1 MRTILHNLDKA
12 PIGFFDSGVG
22 GVTVFEQVKR
32 LLPDENYIYFG
43 DTKNMPYGEKT
54 PEQLLEFADNIFKFF
69 EKNSA
74 KAVVMACNTTSAIVY
89 EKLKNN
95 YNFEI
100 FPIIQSVAKQL
111 SELNLNRIGVFATP
125 ATINSH
131 CYKREIQKHNP
142 HMDVVEIACPKW
154 VKIVENGEEKTE
166 FGEISVRE
174 KMIEMLDFAPEKIV
188 LGCTHYP
195 YLIDVLENFAPR
207 NLFINPSVEF
217 AKIIKNDLAEKNLLN
232 KSGLNGSEKF
242 YVSANPEKFKMAASM
257 FYKINELP
265 ELALNN
271 PCMTQFQ

>member
-1 MRTILHNLDKA
+1 MRTILNNLDNTN

-22 GVTVFEQVKR
+22 GVTVFEQVKK
-32 LLPDENYIYFG
+32 LLPNENYIYFG

-54 PEQLLEFADNIFKFF
+54 PEQLIEFADKIFKFF
-69 EKNSA
+69 ENKKA

-100 FPIIQSVAKQL
+100 FPIIQSVSKTL
-111 SELNLNRIGVFATP
+111 SELEISRIGIFATP

-131 CYKREIQKHNP
+131 CYKKEIQKHNKN
-142 HMDVVEIACPKW
+142 MEVIELSCPEW
-154 VKIVENGEEKTE
+154 VKIVENGEERTNYGK
-166 FGEISVRE
+166 ISVQE
-174 KMIEMLDFAPEKIV
+174 KFFEMLDYAPEKIV

-195 YLIDVLENFAPR
+195 YLLGVLENFAPKSF
-207 NLFINPSVEF
+207 FINPSVEF
-217 AKIIKNDLAEKNLLN
+217 AKIIKNNLSEKGLLN
-232 KSGLNGSEKF
+232 PSFNCGCEKF

-257 FYKINELP
+257 FYKISELP

-271 PCMTQFQ
+271 PCM